1 MKRILSISL
10 IILILS
16 TAFSLNAQSKKVI
29 QKKKAQISLDSLV
42 FKRLTN
48 RFEVGYNNPSQY
60 GTNFSTTYFNGIKV
74 GLTTECPIINNLS
87 LLSGVLYNFVY
98 SDKLQVYPGST
109 YTFYST
115 SGHFINI
122 PLHIVYNY
130 PVSNELKFSG
140 FAGPTLNIGI
150 SQKKSTFS
158 TVAGISTLFNSLSYT
173 SDLNRLD
180 LQLGFGLG
188 VQWKRYQVKGGYD
201 FGLLNINRLTT
212 GNMYQKGWYV
222 SLSVTL

>member
-1 MKRILSISL
+1 MKRLLSISL
-10 IILILS
+10 IVLILS
-16 TAFSLNAQSKKVI
+16 TVFSLNAQSKKVT
-29 QKKKAQISLDSLV
+29 QKKKIQISLDSLV
-42 FKRLTN
+42 FKKLTN

-74 GLTTECPIINNLS
+74 GLTTECPIMNNLS

-98 SDKLQVYPGST
+98 SDKLQVYASST

-115 SGHFINI
+115 SGHFIDI
-122 PLHIVYNY
+122 PLQIAYTY
-130 PVSNELKFSG
+130 PVSNTLKFSG
-140 FAGPTLNIGI
+140 FVGPVLNIGI

-158 TVAGISTLFNSLSYT
+158 TVPGISTVFNDLSYT
-173 SDLNRLD
+173 SDLNLLD
-180 LQLGFGLG
+180 LQLGLGLG
-188 VQWKRYQVKGGYD
+188 VQWKHYQLKGGYD

-212 GNMYQKGWYV
+212 GNMYQRGWYI